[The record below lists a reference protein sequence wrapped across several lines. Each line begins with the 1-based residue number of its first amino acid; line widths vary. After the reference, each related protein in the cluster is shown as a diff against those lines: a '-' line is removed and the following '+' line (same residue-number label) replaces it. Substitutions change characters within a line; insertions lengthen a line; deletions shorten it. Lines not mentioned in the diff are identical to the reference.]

1 MHLAVALV
9 AQTIWIAVAML
20 NSHNLMKLQ
29 KAKHRYFPRMLL
41 YFMGN
46 ISEGIHAKGEKMN
59 TELNNVTNEIDTYE
73 IDEHDKFP
81 FELKDGFWKKL
92 REDAVKYRVPIHG
105 HFEITPFCMLDCK
118 MCYVHLSNSQVD
130 NKQLLTLDEW
140 KRIIDDAIDNGMMFA
155 SLTGG
160 ECLMSP
166 HFDELY
172 SYLKSKGIM
181 VTVLTNGVL
190 LDRKIELFKK
200 YKPNSI
206 QISMYGWDEDS
217 FERVTGFRHY
227 EKVKSAI
234 ETVIDMGINVSIA
247 ITPSKYLLDVNKIA
261 EKYVDKNVSI
271 FVSSWIMPPRES
283 TGRVIDDICL
293 TPEQQVKIAMDF
305 YNLTEKTK
313 LTPYTGTLP
322 LANTIP
328 SKKTH
333 IGLKCAA
340 GRTDFSISWKGEM
353 TLCASLDDVIGYPLQ
368 ESFSD
373 IWKKCVEKADHYA
386 YPVECADCQYNSIC
400 KPCPAQHL
408 IYGDGKHCNPD
419 VCKELQMKVRCGLKK
434 FNKESEEI

>member
-200 YKPNSI
+200 YNWNIIVMRNIKDI
-206 QISMYGWDEDS
+206 
-217 FERVTGFRHY
+217 
-227 EKVKSAI
+227 
-234 ETVIDMGINVSIA
+234 
-247 ITPSKYLLDVNKIA
+247 ITDNI
-261 EKYVDKNVSI
+261 I
-271 FVSSWIMPPRES
+271 
-283 TGRVIDDICL
+283 
-293 TPEQQVKIAMDF
+293 
-305 YNLTEKTK
+305 
-313 LTPYTGTLP
+313 
-322 LANTIP
+322 
-328 SKKTH
+328 
-333 IGLKCAA
+333 
-340 GRTDFSISWKGEM
+340 
-353 TLCASLDDVIGYPLQ
+353 
-368 ESFSD
+368 
-373 IWKKCVEKADHYA
+373 
-386 YPVECADCQYNSIC
+386 
-400 KPCPAQHL
+400 
-408 IYGDGKHCNPD
+408 
-419 VCKELQMKVRCGLKK
+419 
-434 FNKESEEI
+434 